1 MQKYFLLLL
10 LAVTIIFSCQ
20 TTTNEERNNAEKVEN
35 RGANK
40 ENWWDKLPRPEWK
53 AFPQIQINSKWFEVY
68 QITPN
73 IIAIY
78 EPGQFEEVIS
88 YLITGKEKAVLWDTG
103 TGIGDIKQIVDQLT
117 DLPLIV
123 LNSHTHYDHV
133 GGNYQ
138 FDTIYGVATDF
149 TKKNAGGRPH
159 EVAKEFITGDWIWKP
174 TPAGFSNDTYELK
187 PFQITKTIAHQ
198 DQIDLGG
205 LTLEILHTPGHAP
218 DALCLL
224 DRTNRLLFTGDTFY
238 PAPLYAHFDESDVDQ
253 YVESANY
260 LAKLI
265 VDVDHILPSHN
276 IPWASS
282 DYLKKMAIA
291 FQQIKSGKAKYA
303 ETDGAKEYQ
312 FDGFSVITK

>member
-1 MQKYFLLLL
+1 MQKSILFLLFILT
-10 LAVTIIFSCQ
+10 ATFSC
-20 TTTNEERNNAEKVEN
+20 TNNISQEKNATEKVEN

-53 AFPQIQINSKWFEVY
+53 AFPQIQTNSNWFEIY

-88 YLITGKEKAVLWDTG
+88 YLITGTDKALLWDTG

-117 DLPLIV
+117 ELPLIV

-138 FDTIYGVATDF
+138 FDNIYGVATDF
-149 TKKNAGGRPH
+149 TKKNAEGRPH
-159 EVAKEFITGDWIWKP
+159 EIAKEFITGDWIWKP
-174 TPAGFSNDTYELK
+174 TPAGFANETYELK
-187 PFQITKTIAHQ
+187 PFQITKTIVHQ

-205 LTLEILHTPGHAP
+205 ITLEILHTPGHAP

-224 DRTNRLLFTGDTFY
+224 DRANRLLFTGDTFY

-291 FQQIKSGKAKYA
+291 FQQIKRGKAKYT

>member
-1 MQKYFLLLL
+1 MQKSILLLL
-10 LAVTIIFSCQ
+10 FILTTIFSC
-20 TTTNEERNNAEKVEN
+20 TTNTSKENPTTEKVEN

-53 AFPQIQINSKWFEVY
+53 AFPQIQTNSNWFEVY

-88 YLITGKEKAVLWDTG
+88 YLITGTDKALLWDTG
-103 TGIGDIKQIVDQLT
+103 TGIGNIKQIVDQLT

-149 TKKNAGGRPH
+149 TKKNAEGRSH
-159 EVAKEFITGDWIWKP
+159 EIAKEFITGDWIWKP
-174 TPAGFSNDTYELK
+174 TPAGFANETYELK
-187 PFQITKTIAHQ
+187 PFTIQKYIAHK

-224 DRTNRLLFTGDTFY
+224 DRANRLLFTGDTFY
-238 PAPLYAHFDESDVDQ
+238 PAPLYAHFDESNVDK
-253 YVESANY
+253 YMESANY

-291 FQQIKSGKAKYA
+291 FQQIKSGVAKYV

>member
-1 MQKYFLLLL
+1 MQKSILLLL
-10 LAVTIIFSCQ
+10 FILTTFFSC
-20 TTTNEERNNAEKVEN
+20 TTNITKEKPDTEKVEN
-35 RGANK
+35 RGADK

-53 AFPQIQINSKWFEVY
+53 AFPQIQTSSNWFEVY

-88 YLITGKEKAVLWDTG
+88 YLITGRDKALLWDTG

-117 DLPLIV
+117 SLPLIV

-138 FDTIYGVATDF
+138 FDNIYGVATDF
-149 TKKNAGGRPH
+149 TKKNAEGRPH
-159 EVAKEFITGDWIWKP
+159 EIAKEFITGDWIWKP
-174 TPAGFSNDTYELK
+174 TPAGFANETYELK
-187 PFQITKTIAHQ
+187 PFTIQKYITNK

-224 DRTNRLLFTGDTFY
+224 DRANRLLFTGDTFY
-238 PAPLYAHFDESDVDQ
+238 PAPLYAHFDESDVDK
-253 YVESANY
+253 YMESANY

-265 VDVDHILPSHN
+265 VDVDNILPSHN

-291 FQQIKSGKAKYA
+291 FQQIKNGQAKYA